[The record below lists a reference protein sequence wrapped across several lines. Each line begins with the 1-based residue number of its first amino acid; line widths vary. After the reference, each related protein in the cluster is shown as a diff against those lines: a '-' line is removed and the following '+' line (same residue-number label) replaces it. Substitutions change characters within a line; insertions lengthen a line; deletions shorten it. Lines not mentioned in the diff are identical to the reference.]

1 MRGGLR
7 DGSCRV
13 NGCWGE
19 GSWCLGCHFGG
30 LLGDWFFEVVVC
42 MYVCTS
48 AALVEVLE
56 SLLTAQL
63 YECMEKCMDLFP
75 MRIKKKETIIR
86 SELEG
91 YYLSNL
97 CIYQVR

>member
-1 MRGGLR
+1 M
-7 DGSCRV
+7 

-30 LLGDWFFEVVVC
+30 LLEIGFSRSWYVC

-56 SLLTAQL
+56 SLLAAQL
-63 YECMEKCMDLFP
+63 YEYMEKCMDLFP
-75 MRIKKKETIIR
+75 M
-86 SELEG
+86 
-91 YYLSNL
+91 N
-97 CIYQVR
+97 